1 MPSSTAA
8 FMTGGNPTICFAGDA
23 TVELIN
29 NTRKTMMELKIGDM
43 IKVGEGKY
51 EPVYTFGHRDPDL
64 KNGQYLLIYTKGTYD
79 PLPISRDHMVFIREG
94 QISRSVPASM
104 LKVGDSLMTA
114 SSADRGVS
122 ITSIDLVTRSGAFA
136 PFTLSGKIV
145 VNGIQASSYIS
156 LQESTDKLVV
166 GGIHGLRSRTLSGS
180 HAHSFKRLIVYCFA
194 VGLILVTGSDDEIF
208 SKTGISPW
216 VDMPHKVF
224 LWLLGQNPS
233 V

>member
-1 MPSSTAA
+1 MSGRVLFQLPLCRVKQRHVAQWVVLFSNLETDCTFQQMPSSTAA

-166 GGIHGLRSRTLSGS
+166 GGFT
-180 HAHSFKRLIVYCFA
+180 
-194 VGLILVTGSDDEIF
+194 TPF
-208 SKTGISPW
+208 SYQ
-216 VDMPHKVF
+216 
-224 LWLLGQNPS
+224 WLACA
-233 V
+233 